1 MIRLDLKNCLFIVTG
16 PTHLWMCRL
25 KIFYLTSKCK
35 KKKKKK
41 KKEKKLVKYF
51 ILPQNPKKKK
61 KKKRKKNELNL
72 LPKVTDY
79 FNPKFQFS
87 NAFLNSVEYLFPSTK
102 N

>member
-1 MIRLDLKNCLFIVTG
+1 MIRLDLKNCLLIVTG

-35 KKKKKK
+35 KKKKKR
-41 KKEKKLVKYF
+41 
-51 ILPQNPKKKK
+51 
-61 KKKRKKNELNL
+61 KRKKNELNL

>member
-16 PTHLWMCRL
+16 STHLWMCRL
-25 KIFYLTSKCK
+25 KIFYLTSKC
-35 KKKKKK
+35 
-41 KKEKKLVKYF
+41 
-51 ILPQNPKKKK
+51 KK

>member
-25 KIFYLTSKCK
+25 KIFYLTSKC
-35 KKKKKK
+35 
-41 KKEKKLVKYF
+41 
-51 ILPQNPKKKK
+51 KKKK

>member
-1 MIRLDLKNCLFIVTG
+1 M
-16 PTHLWMCRL
+16 
-25 KIFYLTSKCK
+25 
-35 KKKKKK
+35 
-41 KKEKKLVKYF
+41 
-51 ILPQNPKKKK
+51 QK